1 MTEITIYTKAFP
13 TLDVLGATSG
23 FLLADMGGIYQVLNF
38 MTGQDLFTHQ
48 LPRAIESAREAYI
61 YYNPAMVPFFTEIKE
76 MTQDQILAA
85 RDFWLMKYG
94 PTLDVPLIAPDK
106 YEAKDPISE
115 LIDMRGGESTAIV
128 IV

>member
-48 LPRAIESAREAYI
+48 LPRAMESAREAYI
-61 YYNPAMVPFFTEIKE
+61 YFNPAMIPFFAEIKKMAPE
-76 MTQDQILAA
+76 QIVAA

-115 LIDMRGGESTAIV
+115 LIDMRGDASVEIV
-128 IV
+128 VL